1 MGTPAITTT
10 IAAHADELRRRLAEY
25 DPSGRAPEPGSDAA
39 VFLDALCGTV
49 PGRAPVEPPR
59 ESAGSPRADALPP
72 SVEAHFEASGTSLAE
87 QGGHLER
94 RLESLRGWQAV
105 LARALDEIFAGE
117 PQSRAEAQRFLGE
130 LSGQV
135 IITLTL
141 AFQRAQQ
148 EAIAREE
155 ERARRGV
162 TRLLALQRI
171 NAAANSTLDLD
182 QTLATAARAVCDEM
196 GADLC
201 SIFLFDELTR
211 ELSLRA
217 TNGPLPRA
225 GRGASTGHPY
235 TLPLREGYSGW
246 VADNGRPL
254 LLTDATEDER
264 FATEATA
271 YPDTYRGLL
280 AVPIIFF
287 NGVKL
292 QGVIAVQT
300 GAPHDFDEE
309 ERDFLE
315 IVAGQLAMNIEN
327 GRLYEQTDE
336 QLRRKVHELS
346 TLHQVSSL
354 VTSTLVLDTVLRNI
368 VAQAV
373 LLSGADRSV
382 LFELEPQTN
391 RLRAVASHGF
401 ESPEVERA
409 TLAVGRCC
417 AGRAIQTGVPSA
429 EVDCLRHD
437 EGCFLR
443 DQAGAIG
450 DQHAVLCA
458 PLNTVHGP
466 IGALCVFSSRRHM
479 PGQDQLQLV
488 VTFANVAAIAM
499 ENARLFTETRQGLRT
514 KEALLREMHHRVKN
528 NLQQVASMLN
538 LRAHRSSSPEVE
550 QVRAEIEERI
560 QGIAATHDLLSTNQ
574 LGMAPVEDIA
584 RKIVGIVRG
593 GLVPAGLSVRF
604 VIGPAPMRLQSEQA
618 TTFAIILNELIA
630 NAIEHG
636 FAGRE
641 RGEIRISAAER
652 DDWVTVRVCDDGAP
666 LPESFAVE
674 RDAGL
679 GLRLVSNLVASD
691 LRGAFT
697 VFELRGDADLRSEE
711 AQESTTTAPLTSD
724 GAAGDAEARRW
735 IVSEVRFPLAAMAA
749 VEPGG
754 LRREAV

>member
-10 IAAHADELRRRLAEY
+10 IAAHSGELRRRLAEY
-25 DPSGRAPEPGSDAA
+25 DLSGRAPEPGSDAA
-39 VFLDALCGTV
+39 VFLDALCGTL
-49 PGRAPVEPPR
+49 PSRAAGESPHEP
-59 ESAGSPRADALPP
+59 AGSPRAGASP
-72 SVEAHFEASGTSLAE
+72 SGVEAHFDASGTSLAE

-105 LARALDEIFAGE
+105 LGRALDEIFAAE
-117 PQSRAEAQRFLGE
+117 PQTRAEAQRFLGD

-135 IITLTL
+135 IVTLTL

-148 EAIAREE
+148 QAVAREE

-162 TRLLALQRI
+162 TRLQALQRI

-201 SIFLFDELTR
+201 SIFLFDDLTR

-225 GRGASTGHPY
+225 GRHY

-264 FATEATA
+264 FAPEATA
-271 YPDTYRGLL
+271 YPETYRGLL
-280 AVPIIFF
+280 AAPIIFF

-300 GAPHDFDEE
+300 RAPHDFNEE

-354 VTSTLVLDTVLRNI
+354 ITSTLVLDTVLRNI

-401 ESPEVERA
+401 DTPEVERA
-409 TLAVGRCC
+409 TVAVGRCC
-417 AGRAIQTGVPSA
+417 AGRVVQTGVPSA

-443 DQAGAIG
+443 DLAGAVG

-479 PGQDQLQLV
+479 PDQDQLQLV

-538 LRAHRSSSPEVE
+538 LRAHRSTSAEVE

-593 GLVPAGLSVRF
+593 SLVPADLSVRF

-641 RGEIRISAAER
+641 RGEIHISTAER
-652 DDWVTVRVCDDGAP
+652 DDWVTVRVCDDGEP

-697 VFELRGDADLRSEE
+697 LFELRGDADLRTEE
-711 AQESTTTAPLTSD
+711 AQVPTAAAALTSD
-724 GAAGDAEARRW
+724 NAAEDAEDAGARRW
-735 IVSEVRFPLAAMAA
+735 IVSEVRFPLAALAA

>member
-1 MGTPAITTT
+1 MSVPAIAIT

-25 DPSGRAPEPGSDAA
+25 DPGGRAPDPGSDAA
-39 VFLDALCGTV
+39 VFLDALCGTA
-49 PGRAPVEPPR
+49 PGIYEP
-59 ESAGSPRADALPP
+59 
-72 SVEAHFEASGTSLAE
+72 HFEASGASLAA
-87 QGGHLER
+87 QGGHIER
-94 RLESLRGWQAV
+94 RLASLRDWQTVLGRAV
-105 LARALDEIFAGE
+105 DEIFTAE
-117 PQSRAEAQRFLGE
+117 PEVRAETQRFLGE
-130 LSGQV
+130 LSGRV
-135 IITLTL
+135 IVALTL
-141 AFQRAQQ
+141 AFQRAQH
-148 EAIAREE
+148 EVAAREE

-162 TRLLALQRI
+162 TRLQALQRI

-182 QTLATAARAVCDEM
+182 QTLATTARAVSDEM

-201 SIFLFDELTR
+201 SIFLFDDLTR

-225 GRGASTGHPY
+225 GRHY
-235 TLPLREGYSGW
+235 TLALREGYSGW

-254 LLTDATEDER
+254 LLTDATADDR
-264 FATEATA
+264 FAAEATA
-271 YPDTYRGLL
+271 YPEPYCGLL

-300 GAPHDFDEE
+300 HAPREFSEA

-354 VTSTLVLDTVLRNI
+354 VTSTLVLATVLRNI

-409 TLAVGRCC
+409 TVAVGRCC
-417 AGRAIQTGVPSA
+417 AGRAIQTGKPSA

-443 DQAGAIG
+443 DLTEAIG
-450 DQHAVLCA
+450 DQHAVLCV
-458 PLNTVHGP
+458 PLNTGRGP

-499 ENARLFTETRQGLRT
+499 ENARLFTETQQGLST
-514 KEALLREMHHRVKN
+514 KEALLREMHHRVKG

-538 LRAHRSSSPEVE
+538 LRAYRTDSPEVE
-550 QVRAEIEERI
+550 QLRAEIEERI

-574 LGMAPVEDIA
+574 LGVAPVEDIA

-593 GLVPAGLSVRF
+593 NLVPADLSLRF
-604 VIGPAPMRLQSEQA
+604 AIGPAPMRLQSEQA

-636 FAGRE
+636 FAGRD
-641 RGEIRISAAER
+641 RGEIRISASER
-652 DDWVTVRVCDDGAP
+652 DGWATVRVCDDGEP
-666 LPESFAVE
+666 LPQSFSIE
-674 RDAGL
+674 QSAGL
-679 GLRLVSNLVASD
+679 GLRLVSKLAASD
-691 LRGAFT
+691 LRGSFAL
-697 VFELRGDADLRSEE
+697 FELRGDPDLR
-711 AQESTTTAPLTSD
+711 A
-724 GAAGDAEARRW
+724 AEAEAGTAAAPAAADTPDAADEGAVEQRW
-735 IVSEVRFPLAAMAA
+735 IVSEVRFPLAAMAVA
-749 VEPGG
+749 EPGG
-754 LRREAV
+754 LRREAVSDEVSQSA